1 MKRGKKPVFCG
12 SMLIFGIAS
21 PMKAS
26 LLYLFL
32 FLSIS
37 GNQYYSQENRHK
49 PSAHIITA
57 EPEHLSQADSL
68 LCFAEQ
74 FLGKPYHYACA
85 SPEQGFD
92 CSGFVSYV
100 FKHMGIQVPRS
111 SKDYEYMGR
120 SIPKDSSRKGDVI
133 VFTGTNAA
141 IRHAGHV
148 GIVISN
154 PGEALTFIHS
164 SSAKGK
170 GNGVI
175 ISAFKDSPYYEKR
188 FIRIVRILK

>member
-1 MKRGKKPVFCG
+1 MTRIKHI
-12 SMLIFGIAS
+12 IF
-21 PMKAS
+21 
-26 LLYLFL
+26 LLFL
-32 FLSIS
+32 LFSTVRAV
-37 GNQYYSQENRHK
+37 GGTEKGKECPTR
-49 PSAHIITA
+49 
-57 EPEHLSQADSL
+57 ADSL

-85 SPEQGFD
+85 SPQQGFD

-100 FKHMGIQVPRS
+100 FSHMGLKVPRS
-111 SKDYEYMGR
+111 SRDYEYMGR
-120 SIPKDSSRKGDVI
+120 SIPKDSCRKGDII

-154 PGEALTFIHS
+154 PGEALQFIHS
-164 SSAKGK
+164 SSARGK
-170 GNGVI
+170 NNGVI

-188 FIRIVRILK
+188 FIRIVRVLN